1 MKRRGLLIVII
12 SILLVFPLSAMAEEY
27 RENPSLYSFGEIMQ
41 KLPKMWLANPIEMME
56 MMKDY
61 PDYECWRSYDIIGC
75 RSVNNRYSAEM
86 FVNFQFSSEDDYAE
100 FSHAVL
106 STMVNGTEGV
116 QKVIETLWIDGL
128 EPANISGA
136 KYPDDQVTLYFSTE
150 DTMMKYNISFG
161 TEGVWLVTV
170 DMGLIRG

>member
-1 MKRRGLLIVII
+1 MKLKTLFLVILFIGLT
-12 SILLVFPLSAMAEEY
+12 LLPVTAENL
-27 RENPSLYSFGEIMQ
+27 RENPSLYSFGEIIQ
-41 KLPKMWLANPIEMME
+41 KLPKMWLANPIEVME

-61 PDYECWRSYDIIGC
+61 PDYECWRSYDIVGC

-136 KYPDDQVTLYFSTE
+136 KYPDNQVTLYFSTE

>member
-1 MKRRGLLIVII
+1 MKRWIFLIMII
-12 SILLVFPLSAMAEEY
+12 SILLVFPLAALAEEY
-27 RENPSLYSFGEIMQ
+27 RENPSLYSFGEITQ
-41 KLPKMWLANPIEMME
+41 KLPKMWLANPIEVME
-56 MMKDY
+56 MMKEY

-75 RSVNNRYSAEM
+75 RSVNNRYSAEL
-86 FVNFQFSSEDDYAE
+86 FGNFQFSSDDDYAE
-100 FSHAVL
+100 FSHAVF
-106 STMVNGTEGV
+106 SVVVNGTEGV

-150 DTMMKYNISFG
+150 DTMMTYNIKFG
-161 TEGVWLVTV
+161 KNGVWLVTV